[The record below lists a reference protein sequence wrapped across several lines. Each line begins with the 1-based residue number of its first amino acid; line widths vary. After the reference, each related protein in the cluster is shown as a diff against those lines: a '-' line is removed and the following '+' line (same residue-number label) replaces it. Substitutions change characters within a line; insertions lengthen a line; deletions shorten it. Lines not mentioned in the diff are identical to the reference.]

1 MMRNS
6 DVELRMIIW
15 TKNDCFN
22 SFENWK
28 RGMSANNS
36 HQFSY
41 VVAGKLYFVGLTVAR
56 QLF

>member
-1 MMRNS
+1 MRNS

-28 RGMSANNS
+28 RGMSAKNC
-36 HQFSY
+36 HQFLY
-41 VVAGKLYFVGLTVAR
+41 VVAGKLYFFGLTVAR